1 MSYEIV
7 GESVKS
13 AMSIKL
19 GQIFPDITRY
29 KEAITTLK
37 YPHFFIYQI
46 SMETIAQ
53 EKNRYILS
61 YLMNIRYRYV
71 DDVDTVNDLNQHLD
85 NVALKLLS
93 ELDTISFTD
102 EDGITRPVEIQ
113 NPRYEK
119 QDGVLYYFCNV
130 NIRVKR
136 PTEKDAQMNKL
147 NLTEEVK

>member
-53 EKNRYILS
+53 EKNRYILFV
-61 YLMNIRYRYV
+61 RQP
-71 DDVDTVNDLNQHLD
+71 QHMLW
-85 NVALKLLS
+85 LIL
-93 ELDTISFTD
+93 
-102 EDGITRPVEIQ
+102 
-113 NPRYEK
+113 
-119 QDGVLYYFCNV
+119 
-130 NIRVKR
+130 NIRVK
-136 PTEKDAQMNKL
+136 
-147 NLTEEVK
+147 